1 MPPALTQLLHRLHR
15 LPVPCP
21 DRVLLDRFLY
31 SRDEAAF
38 TALVSRHGPLVLR
51 LCRRLLRQEQDVE
64 DAFQATFLVLARR
77 AFAIRC
83 QDSLAAWLH
92 GVAYRVASRARA
104 AGSRQRQHEAP
115 CADLT
120 PSDPHADPLDELT
133 ARELLAVVDEEVQR
147 LPPVHR
153 LPVILCCL
161 EGKSQEEAARL
172 LGWTPG
178 SVKGRLERGRA
189 RLRDRLARRGL
200 TLPAALA
207 VVGIGHGG
215 ASAAVSAAL
224 AGATARAAVAFA
236 AGGRV
241 AGGVIPHRVVSPAEG
256 AMKAMVASKLKIAAG
271 LVLAAGLLA
280 GGAGWAAFHA
290 RTTTPAVPEQ
300 EAAPP
305 AARDADPPKPEAEK
319 PPRGD
324 LHGDPLPEGA
334 IARMGTTRFRH
345 AHAAALAF
353 TADGKSLLT
362 CGDRTIRF
370 WDAASGRLLR
380 EQPFPPDSGFLAVS
394 ADGRLIAFLHFEKDA
409 VSISL
414 WDTERNRLLH
424 KLPVDEARPQ
434 FQQGLFTPDGK
445 ILVSAEMNG
454 TLRAWDVATGKGW
467 LVGKHESQAW
477 SLCFAADGTLLSSTW
492 DPKGGNDGNRILRLW
507 DVPGGRERARLP
519 LPMHTSEAF
528 LSPDGRTVAICL
540 GVPGESQKGV
550 QFLDAAT
557 GKPAEGWIGPSL
569 PRVHSVQFAPDGKTV
584 AISTAEGTLIWD
596 PVAGK
601 RVRSLPGGSGDRLT
615 YSPDGKTLAALRA
628 WGAPNNPRTRAVLV
642 WDVATGAARAGA
654 EQGHLDEV
662 AGVALSPD
670 GRTIA
675 SVSYGP
681 YSSDATAC
689 LWDAATGRL
698 LRSVPVGRWALGS
711 LVFSPDG
718 KHLFVGTASAILRW
732 EVSTGRETGRYP
744 LFEQGKEGRDHLSSV
759 HLTDDGRTLRAAT
772 STGEGQ
778 GGLVGGGAG
787 AGTGPAR
794 TTFALHGWEVET
806 GKRLPTATFT
816 LGGSEGDWA
825 GYSHFSADGRLF
837 AVPGGVL
844 CDTATG
850 KEVVRLPVEGKK
862 SGTALAF
869 SPDGALVALG
879 EDPWKGEKVQVW
891 EVATLLPVAR
901 LETGLVA
908 HLAFTPDGRHLI
920 TAGMEALRLWDLASG
935 KVVASRPAHGG
946 FRGGFGP
953 SFASSLALGGDGRTV
968 ATGHP
973 DTTVLLWDLPAL
985 SRPASPLPGAELEAH
1000 WADLSGADGGRA
1012 LAALARLTDVP
1023 GQAVPLLRDRL
1034 RPAQPPSADE
1044 LRRLLAE
1051 LDDADFAR
1059 REAATKRL
1067 TELGELAEAALRGAL
1082 RGEPSPEVRRRVE
1095 ALLAGQR
1102 LVQTPEARRNLRV
1115 VRLLE
1120 GIGSPEAR
1128 QLLERLARGAP
1139 EARLTREANASLER
1153 LARRP
1158 GTKP

>member
-15 LPVPCP
+15 LTVPCP
-21 DRVLLDRFLY
+21 DRVLLDRFLS

-83 QDSLAAWLH
+83 RDSLAAWLH
-92 GVAYRVASRARA
+92 GVAYRVASRVRA
-104 AGSRQRQHEAP
+104 ADSRQQQHEAP
-115 CADLT
+115 CAELT
-120 PSDPHADPLDELT
+120 PSDPHPDPLDELT

-153 LPVILCCL
+153 LPVVLCCL

-200 TLPAALA
+200 ALSAALA
-207 VVGIGHGG
+207 AVAIGQGG

-224 AGATARAAVAFA
+224 AGATVRAAVAFA
-236 AGGRV
+236 AGGRR
-241 AGGVIPHRVVSPAEG
+241 AGGVVPDRVASPAEG
-256 AMKAMVASKLKIAAG
+256 AMKAMVTSKLKVAAG
-271 LVLAAGLLA
+271 LVLAVGVLV

-290 RTTTPAVPEQ
+290 RTPM
-300 EAAPP
+300 P
-305 AARDADPPKPEAEK
+305 AAEEADPPKPEAGQ
-319 PPRGD
+319 PPRTD

-334 IARMGTTRFRH
+334 IARLGTTRFRH
-345 AHAAALAF
+345 VQAAALAF

-362 CGDRTIRF
+362 CGDRTVRF
-370 WDAASGRLLR
+370 WDPASGRLLR

-394 ADGRLIAFLHFEKDA
+394 PDGRLMAFVHLEKNA
-409 VSISL
+409 ATISL
-414 WDTERNRLLH
+414 WDVQRNQLLH
-424 KLPVDEARPQ
+424 RLPVDEPRPQ
-434 FQQGLFTPDGK
+434 FQQGLFTPDSK
-445 ILVSAEMNG
+445 TLVSAEMNG

-519 LPMHTSEAF
+519 LPNHTSEAF

-540 GVPGESQKGV
+540 GVPGETQKGV

-557 GKPAEGWIGPSL
+557 GQPAEGWIGPSL
-569 PRVHSVQFAPDGKTV
+569 TGVHSVQFAPDGKTL

-596 PVAGK
+596 PAAGK
-601 RVRSLPGGSGDRLT
+601 RARSLPGGYGDRLT

-628 WGAPNNPRTRAVLV
+628 WGDPYTPRTRAVLV
-642 WDVATGAARAGA
+642 WDVSTGAARAGA

-662 AGVALSPD
+662 AGVDLSPD
-670 GRTIA
+670 GRTAA
-675 SVSYGP
+675 SSSFAP
-681 YSSDATAC
+681 YSGDGTVC
-689 LWDAATGRL
+689 FWDAATGRL
-698 LRSVPVGRWALGS
+698 LRSVPVARGTLGS

-718 KHLFVGTASAILRW
+718 KHLFGGTSSAIVRW
-732 EVSTGRETGRYP
+732 EVATGRETGRFP
-744 LFEQGKEGRDHLSSV
+744 LFEQGKEGPDHLSSI
-759 HLTDDGRTLRAAT
+759 HLTDKGRTLRGV
-772 STGEGQ
+772 SFRGEGP
-778 GGLVGGGAG
+778 GGLGAGGAAG
-787 AGTGPAR
+787 AGPQR

-806 GKRLPTATFT
+806 GKRLPTVTFT
-816 LGGSEGDWA
+816 LGEREGDWA
-825 GYSHFSADGRLF
+825 LYSRFSADGRLF
-837 AVPGGVL
+837 AVPSGVV

-850 KEVVRLPVEGKK
+850 KELVRLPFDSKRA
-862 SGTALAF
+862 GTALAF

-901 LETGLVA
+901 LQTGLVA
-908 HLAFTPDGRHLI
+908 HLALTPDGRHLI
-920 TAGMEALRLWDLASG
+920 TAGTQALQLWDLTSG
-935 KVVASRPAHGG
+935 KAVASRPAHA
-946 FRGGFGP
+946 R
-953 SFASSLALGGDGRTV
+953 SLALGGNGRTV
-968 ATGHP
+968 ATGHL
-973 DTTVLLWDLPAL
+973 DTTVLLWDLPAP
-985 SRPASPLPGAELEAH
+985 SRPAIALSDAELEAC
-1000 WADLSGADGGRA
+1000 WSDLAGSDGGRA
-1012 LAALARLTDVP
+1012 LAALARLADVP

-1044 LRRLLAE
+1044 LRRLLAD
-1051 LDDADFAR
+1051 LDDADFVR
-1059 REAATKRL
+1059 REAAGKRL

-1082 RGEPSPEVRRRVE
+1082 AGEPSPEVRRRVE
-1095 ALLAGQR
+1095 ALLAGLP
-1102 LVQTPEARRNLRV
+1102 LVQAPDPRRHLRA

-1120 GIGSPEAR
+1120 GAGSPEAR
-1128 QLLERLARGAP
+1128 RSLERLAEGAP
-1139 EARLTREANASLER
+1139 EARLTREAKASLER

-1158 GTKP
+1158 GIMP